1 MNTGRE
7 VESCVRIFKLVLIQ
21 VKNILPPL
29 FALPGLFFSP
39 WITAA
44 LMLSSVLQHA
54 LHREAAPGPGR
65 CSAHLVASFCL
76 LLNTLCL
83 LMLALCMQF
92 SEGREL
98 PVCSGR

>member
-21 VKNILPPL
+21 VKNILPLL
-29 FALPGLFFSP
+29 FAPPGLFSP

-44 LMLSSVLQHA
+44 LTLSSVLQRA
-54 LHREAAPGPGR
+54 LRREAAPGPGR
-65 CSAHLVASFCL
+65 CSAHSVASFCL